1 MFKLYLSSVGKNC
14 TFLLNVPPTNQGVIH
29 HKDVHA
35 LHSLGKKISRIT
47 AAPILIEN
55 PGQLTDKDGW
65 VDFDF
70 GSSRKLKYIVLKE
83 DIRKSQRVEKFD
95 VYIKKANGKYIR
107 AASETI
113 IGSCRII
120 ALKGKKC
127 IGARLVVRQSRGN
140 PIIPEIGFYE

>member
-1 MFKLYLSSVGKNC
+1 M
-14 TFLLNVPPTNQGVIH
+14 
-29 HKDVHA
+29 
-35 LHSLGKKISRIT
+35 
-47 AAPILIEN
+47 
-55 PGQLTDKDGW
+55 
-65 VDFDF
+65 
-70 GSSRKLKYIVLKE
+70 KYIVLKE

-127 IGARLVVRQSRGN
+127 VGVRLVIRQSRSN
-140 PIIPEIGFYE
+140 PVISEIGFYE

>member
-1 MFKLYLSSVGKNC
+1 M
-14 TFLLNVPPTNQGVIH
+14 
-29 HKDVHA
+29 
-35 LHSLGKKISRIT
+35 
-47 AAPILIEN
+47 
-55 PGQLTDKDGW
+55 
-65 VDFDF
+65 
-70 GSSRKLKYIVLKE
+70 KYIVLKE